1 MDNYSAVI
9 SGIPGYSYT
18 AKNICG
24 CSTGYGGA
32 LVGLL
37 FHLLYDNAL
46 PTVVHDVS
54 LQSSFG
60 SLLINLRACATML
73 LQITTRCSMGCTH
86 CMGDYKPD
94 GIDMSLEDF
103 KAVVDSLKDVFLHEK
118 PVLLITGGEPL
129 DHPQFADMFVYAV
142 SFIENNYPLGKVVVT
157 TNGMRYYDYADLFKH
172 MRALRHSFLI
182 QVTHDDRYYPKS
194 IKKIKSE
201 AFLFEE
207 NRIPSLSC
215 MGRAKANGLSPFGR
229 SMPNCANSIILPAQC
244 SSFMEAVS
252 VGAKNGK
259 FCLYMIDPS
268 LGIYLSECHKVK
280 LTTWTPNVEEW
291 TSAAYEAVRNPN
303 KWRCTE
309 CTMAD
314 GSIGNSWFVQ
324 WMNRLL

>member
-142 SFIENNYPLGKVVVT
+142 SFIENNYPLGKVV
-157 TNGMRYYDYADLFKH
+157 YYQRNA
-172 MRALRHSFLI
+172 
-182 QVTHDDRYYPKS
+182 
-194 IKKIKSE
+194 
-201 AFLFEE
+201 
-207 NRIPSLSC
+207 
-215 MGRAKANGLSPFGR
+215 
-229 SMPNCANSIILPAQC
+229 IL
-244 SSFMEAVS
+244 
-252 VGAKNGK
+252 
-259 FCLYMIDPS
+259 
-268 LGIYLSECHKVK
+268 
-280 LTTWTPNVEEW
+280 
-291 TSAAYEAVRNPN
+291 
-303 KWRCTE
+303 
-309 CTMAD
+309 
-314 GSIGNSWFVQ
+314 
-324 WMNRLL
+324 